1 MFLYKIWVSPLESI
15 LGHGRYKDELI
26 QALSQD
32 GISLKESLV
41 LLKRD
46 LTRVLTHLSVRHLIL
61 IELFHNDQVLWQRLK
76 ARVGQW
82 ILRIEGVRKF
92 LGR

>member
-15 LGHGRYKDELI
+15 LEHGRYKDELI

-46 LTRVLTHLSVRHLIL
+46 LTRVLIL
-61 IELFHNDQVLWQRLK
+61 VFVT
-76 ARVGQW
+76 
-82 ILRIEGVRKF
+82 
-92 LGR
+92 